1 MRIKI
6 FQSTLLAG
14 VFCLISVT
22 GHADKGN
29 FFLRM
34 DQDIFDAI
42 YDEPPRSEPLATTM
56 EVCTYLGD
64 SRLIMG
70 VSLLLMAYGDD
81 EHRETGRL
89 LTSAFIGTGI
99 TVWGLKEVIGRK
111 RPLDDAVGNPAFP
124 SGHTVYAFAGA
135 TLLGSRYPKPCATL
149 HRGGVGRAH
158 AGLSGQALCFRCCC
172 GRSARHRN
180 RGTNLASSYYV
191 VGVAVLIAD
200 FEPFS
205 DGILPMMNTIF
216 KVKLAGK
223 VSQKH

>member
-42 YDEPPRSEPLATTM
+42 YDEPPRSEPLGTTM

-111 RPLDDAVGNPAFP
+111 RPLDDVVGNPAFP
-124 SGHTVYAFAGA
+124 SGHTAYAFAGA
-135 TLLGSRYPKPCATL
+135 TLLGSRYPKLRVPL
-149 HRGGVGRAH
+149 YIG
-158 AGLSGQALCFRCCC
+158 AGLVGLTRVYLGRHYVSDVVAGAAL
-172 GRSARHRN
+172 GTALGALISRHRTTLLEW
-180 RGTNLASSYYV
+180 R
-191 VGVAVLIAD
+191 
-200 FEPFS
+200 F
-205 DGILPMMNTIF
+205 
-216 KVKLAGK
+216 
-223 VSQKH
+223 